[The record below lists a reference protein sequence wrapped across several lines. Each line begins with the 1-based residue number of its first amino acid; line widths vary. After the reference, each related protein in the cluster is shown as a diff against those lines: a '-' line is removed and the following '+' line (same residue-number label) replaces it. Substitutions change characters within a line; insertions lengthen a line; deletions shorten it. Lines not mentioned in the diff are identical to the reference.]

1 MPLSMHPRLTLR
13 VPAGQRRS
21 WHRGEAARALDEE
34 SVVAVQ
40 GESSDWLWVMPG
52 LPQAPQGAGGA
63 GIIVLEADGGAAGA
77 GPKGPFLAPG
87 KGREVGLYIMKG
99 SRKLCLRIPPLWTA
113 TRIIPRHSTDAHFH
127 SSV

>member
-77 GPKGPFLAPG
+77 GPKGPFLGRWERAWGRPLIG
-87 KGREVGLYIMKG
+87 GAKGPQPLKQTINRQVYG
-99 SRKLCLRIPPLWTA
+99 SD
-113 TRIIPRHSTDAHFH
+113 STL
-127 SSV
+127 

>member
-1 MPLSMHPRLTLR
+1 MHLRLTSR

-21 WHRGEAARALDEE
+21 WHRDDAARALDED

-77 GPKGPFLAPG
+77 CVRWPFL
-87 KGREVGLYIMKG
+87 GRWE
-99 SRKLCLRIPPLWTA
+99 RA
-113 TRIIPRHSTDAHFH
+113 
-127 SSV
+127 

>member
-1 MPLSMHPRLTLR
+1 MHPRTKSC
-13 VPAGQRRS
+13 VPAGWRRS

-63 GIIVLEADGGAAGA
+63 VAAGDGGEGGAITPVALKDVLDDLLAAVVLEIHVDIGWLVALAGEET
-77 GPKGPFLAPG
+77 L
-87 KGREVGLYIMKG
+87 EQL
-99 SRKLCLRIPPLWTA
+99 
-113 TRIIPRHSTDAHFH
+113 
-127 SSV
+127 

>member
-1 MPLSMHPRLTLR
+1 MLTTY
-13 VPAGQRRS
+13 QREKGTP
-21 WHRGEAARALDEE
+21 WEGERYPTPLDEE

-77 GPKGPFLAPG
+77 CVRWPFL
-87 KGREVGLYIMKG
+87 GRWE
-99 SRKLCLRIPPLWTA
+99 RA
-113 TRIIPRHSTDAHFH
+113 
-127 SSV
+127 

>member
-1 MPLSMHPRLTLR
+1 MHLRLTSR

-21 WHRGEAARALDEE
+21 WHRDDAARALDEE

-40 GESSDWLWVMPG
+40 GESSDWLWVMLG

-77 GPKGPFLAPG
+77 CVRWPFLA
-87 KGREVGLYIMKG
+87 RWE
-99 SRKLCLRIPPLWTA
+99 RA
-113 TRIIPRHSTDAHFH
+113 
-127 SSV
+127 

>member
-63 GIIVLEADGGAAGA
+63 GIIVLEADGDGHQRPLADRARSA
-77 GPKGPFLAPG
+77 DVDWGPQ
-87 KGREVGLYIMKG
+87 VGL
-99 SRKLCLRIPPLWTA
+99 
-113 TRIIPRHSTDAHFH
+113 
-127 SSV
+127 

>member
-77 GPKGPFLAPG
+77 GPKGPFL
-87 KGREVGLYIMKG
+87 GRWERAWG
-99 SRKLCLRIPPLWTA
+99 RPLTL
-113 TRIIPRHSTDAHFH
+113 
-127 SSV
+127 VQG